1 MSKRTYTKEEIRV
14 AAENDLATFIKLVA
28 PKRVLGHVHEDL
40 IQWWCREGAHTH
52 QLVLLPRGHQKSAMI
67 AYRVAWE
74 ITRNPA
80 TTILYAS
87 ATAGLAEQQLK
98 MIKDILTSPIY
109 RRYWPE
115 MVNQSEGARE
125 RWTTGEIAVDH
136 PLRKEE
142 GVRDPTVKTAGLSTN
157 IVGFHC
163 DVFVLDDIVTSD
175 NAYTEENRDDVKRA
189 YSFFASIENPDA
201 KEWVVGTRYH
211 PKDLYCDLM
220 DMKEDVY
227 NEEGEIVDSAE
238 VFEIFERQVEDRGD
252 GAGEFIWPRQHRPDG
267 KWFGFN
273 TQVLAKKRAQ
283 YLDKTQFRAQYYND
297 PNDPDNQRISRTQF
311 QYYDQRKIVQKN
323 GRWYYG
329 EQPLSIYA
337 SVDFAYSLRKTADYT
352 AIVVIGIDPKGNIY
366 VLEVDRFRTDRISTY
381 WDHISSLHL
390 KWSFR
395 KLRAEATAAQS
406 IVIKEIKDQYL
417 RPSGLT
423 LSIEEHKPNRHM
435 GSKEQRIA
443 QVLESRYDNQAIWH
457 YRGGNC
463 QILEEELVLA
473 HPPHDDVKDALANA
487 VEIAVPPRSMRNK
500 SQSTGRV
507 IVANSRFGGV

>member
-1 MSKRTYTKEEIRV
+1 MSKRTYTKKEIAE
-14 AAENDLATFIKLVA
+14 AAEADLTTFIKLVA
-28 PKRVLGHVHEDL
+28 PKRLLGHVHEDL
-40 IQWWCREGAHTH
+40 IQWWTREGAHTH
-52 QLVLLPRGHQKSAMI
+52 QLVLLPLGHQKSAMI

-87 ATAGLAEQQLK
+87 ATSGLAEQQLK
-98 MIKDILTSPIY
+98 MIKDILVSPIY

-115 MVNQSEGARE
+115 MVKPSEGQRE
-125 RWTTGEIAVDH
+125 KWTNGEIAVDH

-142 GVRDPTVKTAGLSTN
+142 GVRDPTVKTAGLNTN

-175 NAYTEENRDDVKRA
+175 NAYTEDNRDDVKRA

-220 DMKEDVY
+220 EMKEELY
-227 NEEGEIVDSAE
+227 NEDGEIVDSSE
-238 VFEIFERQVEDRGD
+238 VFEVFERQVEDRGD
-252 GAGEFIWPRQHRPDG
+252 GTGEFIWPRQHRPDG
-267 KWFGFN
+267 KWFGFS
-273 TQVLAKKRAQ
+273 TAVLAKKRAQ

-311 QYYDQRKIVQKN
+311 QYYDQRKIQLTQ
-323 GRWYYG
+323 GSWYYG
-329 EQPLSIYA
+329 DRPLSIFA

-352 AIVVIGIDPKGNIY
+352 AIVVVGIDPLGNIY
-366 VLEVDRFRTDRISTY
+366 VLDIDRFRTDRISEY
-381 WDHISSLHL
+381 WEHISALHL
-390 KWSFR
+390 KWNFR

-406 IVIKEIKDQYL
+406 IVIKELKDQYL
-417 RPSGLT
+417 RPSGMA
-423 LSIEEHKPNRHM
+423 LSIEEHKPTRHM
-435 GSKEQRIA
+435 GSKEERIA
-443 QVLESRYDNQAIWH
+443 QVLESRYDNQAVWH

-463 QILEEELVLA
+463 QILEEELILA

-487 VEIAVPPRSMRNK
+487 VEIAIPPRAKRTNK
-500 SQSTGRV
+500 GTV
-507 IVANSRFGGV
+507 TKLTANTRFGGV

>member
-1 MSKRTYTKEEIRV
+1 MAASYTKQQIRD
-14 AAENDLATFIKLVA
+14 AAEADLSTFIKLVA
-28 PKRVLGHVHEDL
+28 PKRLLGHVHEDL
-40 IQWWCREGAHTH
+40 IQWWNRQGAHTH

-80 TTILYAS
+80 VTILYAS
-87 ATAGLAEQQLK
+87 ATSGLAEQQLK
-98 MIKDILTSPIY
+98 MVKDILTSPIY

-115 MVNQSEGARE
+115 MVNPSENARE
-125 RWTTGEIAVDH
+125 KWTNGEIAVDH
-136 PLRKEE
+136 PIRKEE
-142 GVRDPTVKTAGLSTN
+142 GVRDPTVKTAGLNTN

-220 DMKEDVY
+220 DMKEEVY
-227 NEEGEIVDSAE
+227 NAEGEIIDSAE
-238 VFEIFERQVEDRGD
+238 VFEVFERQVEDRGD
-252 GAGEFIWPRQHRPDG
+252 GTGEFIWPRQHRPDG

-297 PNDPDNQRISRTQF
+297 PNDPDNQRLSRTQF
-311 QYYDQRKIVQKN
+311 QYYDQRKITLRN
-323 GRWYYG
+323 GQWFHG
-329 EQPLSIYA
+329 DAPISIYA

-352 AIVVIGIDPKGNIY
+352 AIVVVGIDPKGNIF
-366 VLEVDRFRTDRISTY
+366 VLDIDRFRTDRISEY
-381 WDHISSLHL
+381 WDHISALHL
-390 KWSFR
+390 KWNFR

-406 IVIKEIKDQYL
+406 IVIKEIKEQYL

-423 LSIEEHKPNRHM
+423 LSIEEHKPTRYM
-435 GSKEQRIA
+435 GTKEERIA

-487 VEIAVPPRSMRNK
+487 IEIAIPPRAKAGTRK
-500 SQSTGRV
+500 APVQ
-507 IVANSRFGGV
+507 IQANSRFGGV